1 MAKKLILVVEDN
13 TIVALDISR
22 RLKRLGYNVIPYPI
36 ISGEAAIE
44 KAERLLPDLVLM
56 DIKLKGK
63 IDGIQAAEII
73 GNRFNIPVI
82 YITAHSDKRTRQRA
96 ERTNPLGYLLKPFED
111 AKLQEAISKVFNP
124 KEQNQFSI
132 PTPNG
137 FLPEQRFGQA
147 YQNHRRTRRNE
158 TRA

>member
-1 MAKKLILVVEDN
+1 MVKKLILVVEDN

-44 KAERLLPDLVLM
+44 KAERLHPDLVLM

-96 ERTNPLGYLLKPFED
+96 MRTNPLGYLLKPFED
-111 AKLQEAISKVFNP
+111 TKLQETILKVLNP
-124 KEQNQFSI
+124 KEQNQSSI
-132 PTPNG
+132 PPPGG

-147 YQNHRRTRRNE
+147 NKPTKTAIE
-158 TRA
+158 LAAM